1 MKTKNFN
8 SVVCCIIGEIWL
20 KILKSWISVSFV
32 NLAEKLPS
40 DDDDDSDKEVD
51 DEDDDSDNDED
62 DDSNGSQDL
71 TEQLSELAVEEQE
84 LEELENPDDQEL
96 DKIKIHEWVLQ
107 TERILMSQRSIDQKI
122 LFWSKLKKTCLQEI
136 TVVVFIIL
144 NWISRRENWPF
155 FCSRLFHSYLQVDC
169 FENRA

>member
-8 SVVCCIIGEIWL
+8 PVVCCSIGEIWL

-40 DDDDDSDKEVD
+40 NDDDDSDKEVD
-51 DEDDDSDNDED
+51 DEDDDSDNDD
-62 DDSNGSQDL
+62 DDGSNGSEDL

-84 LEELENPDDQEL
+84 LEELENPDDQEP

-107 TERILMSQRSIDQKI
+107 TEGILMSQRNIDQNYN
-122 LFWSKLKKTCLQEI
+122 LMSAGDNSL
-136 TVVVFIIL
+136 
-144 NWISRRENWPF
+144 PF
-155 FCSRLFHSYLQVDC
+155 SNNC
-169 FENRA
+169 